1 MKKLTAS
8 DKGLVRSY
16 LIGFGL
22 SLGLTIIAFTVAALQ
37 YESKGMAYSQGLLM
51 IGLVLLAITQLVIQ
65 LLFFFHL
72 GKETK
77 PRLNTMSFLFMIMVV
92 SIIGF
97 GSLWIMYNLDYNMMP
112 HEVDTYIQQE
122 ENIYRTKQGN

>member
-1 MKKLTAS
+1 MKKLTAN